1 MMEVMD
7 RRLHEAVA
15 LWLKLSHD
23 DFQDRTRTAEAPASI
38 YRASVRCMPSVGRH
52 FQSPSLLLIYS
63 TVAPKKFLT
72 IPLGKVKPAGWLMDQ
87 LLVQTNG
94 LAGHLHEFYNYVSQT
109 DWMGG
114 TSYYSNLEE
123 AGSYWFNAMVPNG
136 VLANN
141 AAINARTSQFL
152 NYVLSH
158 QDSTGWLGPEVN
170 TNKPRYLW
178 G

>member
-7 RRLHEAVA
+7 RRLYEAVA

-23 DFQDRTRTAEAPASI
+23 DFQDRTRTAEPASI
-38 YRASVRCMPSVGRH
+38 YRASVRCMPSVGSH
-52 FQSPSLLLIYS
+52 FQSPSLSLIYP

-72 IPLGKVKPAGWLMDQ
+72 IPLGKVKPAGWLMD
-87 LLVQTNG
+87 
-94 LAGHLHEFYNYVSQT
+94 QT